1 MDIATLSS
9 AGVVDLKPKHEH
21 LIWIQWEP
29 ENLECEDD
37 IKAILVFD
45 VVTKQKVVLITH

>member
-1 MDIATLSS
+1 MDNATLSS

-29 ENLECEDD
+29 EKFGMW
-37 IKAILVFD
+37 IRYIAKLVFD